1 MAGRIRRLNRSPRTP
16 EQLGARIRKARM
28 ELGLSL
34 AAVAQAD
41 FSRAYLNQIEL
52 GRARASTRILQ
63 IIAERLKRPVEYFV
77 HDPHASETA
86 LELRLAEAG
95 TRIRQG
101 DAERARELMTELLAI
116 PQVSPEIRIRA
127 QLVLADAHLK
137 VRAIPQ
143 GIEVLRV
150 AIKASE
156 TSGWSALQ
164 TELYDRMGRAYYL
177 LRQPHEAGRWWDK
190 ALSLYEDA
198 ELADPLLKARI
209 LGHRANL
216 HYVAGQPRE
225 AIAEYQA
232 AIAAAEDVLDMKAL
246 GGIYEG
252 LALSFQKTGDLTRA
266 LEYAQRSLRLFET
279 LQDVRMA
286 AQLRNNMA
294 EILLSQRR
302 AKEAENLFLEGAEQ
316 LRRIG
321 DKELLPHL
329 LAGAAE
335 AALDQADTCLASS
348 RLAAAL
354 TAAEASTDLLAKLSA
369 ERIAG
374 RVAHAAGQ
382 AAEARAH
389 FERAL
394 EFATAV
400 GSPLATSRVAFDY
413 AQVLEDQGDASQALA
428 RYRQAYQETQAARLS

>member
-1 MAGRIRRLNRSPRTP
+1 
-16 EQLGARIRKARM
+16 M

-34 AAVAQAD
+34 AAVAQTD

-52 GRARASTRILQ
+52 GRARPSARIVQ
-63 IIAERLKRPVEYFV
+63 IIAERLRRPADYFLQ
-77 HDPHASETA
+77 DPRASETA
-86 LELRLAEAG
+86 LELKLAEAG

-101 DAERARELMTELLAI
+101 DPERARALMTELLAI
-116 PQVSPEIRIRA
+116 PQVSPEIRARA
-127 QLVLADAHLK
+127 QLVLAEAHLK

-143 GIEVLRV
+143 GIEVLQA

-156 TSGWSALQ
+156 ASGWRALQ
-164 TELYDRMGRAYYL
+164 SELYDRMGQAYYL
-177 LRQPHEAGRWWDK
+177 LRQPHEAGRWWDR

-198 ELADPLLKARI
+198 ELTDPLLKARI

-232 AIAAAEDVLDMKAL
+232 AITAAEDVLDMKAL

-294 EILLSQRR
+294 EILLSQGR
-302 AKEAENLFLEGAEQ
+302 AKEAENLYLDGAEQ
-316 LRRIG
+316 LRRVG

-335 AALDQADTCLASS
+335 AALDQGDHCLAAS
-348 RLAAAL
+348 RVTVALLAAEDSA
-354 TAAEASTDLLAKLSA
+354 DLLAKLSA

-374 RVAHAAGQ
+374 RVSQAAGQ

-394 EFATAV
+394 ELAIVV
-400 GSPLATSRVAFDY
+400 GSPMETSRVAFNY
-413 AQVLEDQGDASQALA
+413 AQVLEDQGEASQALA
-428 RYRQAYQETQAARLS
+428 RYRQAYQARQAAQLS